1 MNKTVLIIDDDKN
14 VRALLRDILAPEG
27 LEVIEADDGTAALN
41 ILKDRK
47 IDLLITDRSMP
58 GMGGLELLKE
68 IRSLKNTVPALM
80 ISAYGEESFWGEA
93 IGLGALDYLVKP
105 FKADDVIRIVRKSL
119 FGGSKK

>member
-27 LEVIEADDGTAALN
+27 LEVIEADDGMAALN